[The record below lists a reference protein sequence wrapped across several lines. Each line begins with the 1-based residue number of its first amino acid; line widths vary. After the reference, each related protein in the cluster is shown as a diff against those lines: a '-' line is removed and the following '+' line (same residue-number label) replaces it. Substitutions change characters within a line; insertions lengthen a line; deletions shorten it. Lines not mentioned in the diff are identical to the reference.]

1 MYCRTLSAAV
11 TALLVGG
18 GAHLT
23 AQAGQPSPR
32 GTGRAAKNV
41 STEARLDALSR
52 AHVWKA
58 PDVPV
63 ADARM
68 AGDPAA
74 PPFISC
80 KFKISE
86 LGGTAPKF
94 DCVLDNGDEVRVKY
108 GGTPEIPSEVAAT
121 RLLRSLGFGADE
133 VMLVAR
139 LRCHGCP
146 AVPFMTMKTVD
157 LTETALVYEKLVDY
171 NTHKD
176 FEWVSVERKHA
187 GRPIATDQVKGWAF
201 YELDRIDQRKGGAP
215 RAHVDALRLMAMF
228 LAHWDNKSENQRL
241 VCLSD
246 DDSPDSETCQKP
258 FALLQD
264 VGSSFGPPKIDLKRW
279 EGSAIWANR
288 QGCTV
293 SMESFPS
300 GGATFAPGTIS
311 EGGRRLLASLLGQL
325 TDRQLADLFAAA
337 RFDKLKGFIPTRHDT
352 VADWVRVFKSKV
364 KAISDGP
371 ACPQ

>member
-11 TALLVGG
+11 LGLVVIGG
-18 GAHLT
+18 VHLT
-23 AQAGQPSPR
+23 AQAVQPSPQ
-32 GTGRAAKNV
+32 GVGRV
-41 STEARLDALSR
+41 SKSVSAEARLDALSR

-63 ADARM
+63 SEVRM
-68 AGDPAA
+68 AGHPAP

-94 DCVLDNGDEVRVKY
+94 DCVLDNGDEIRVKY
-108 GGTPEIPSEVAAT
+108 GRTPEIPSEVAAA

-133 VMLVAR
+133 VMLVPR

-146 AVPFMTMKTVD
+146 AMPFITMKAVD
-157 LTETALVYEKLVDY
+157 LTETAPVYEKVVDY

-176 FEWVSVERKHA
+176 FEWVAVERKHA
-187 GRPIATDQVKGWAF
+187 GRAIATDQVKGWAF
-201 YELDRIDQRKGGAP
+201 HELDHVDERKGGAP
-215 RAHVDALRLMAMF
+215 RAHIDALRLMAVF

-241 VCLSD
+241 VCLSE
-246 DDSPDSETCQKP
+246 DDSPDGRCQKP
-258 FALLQD
+258 FAMLQD
-264 VGSSFGPPKIDLKRW
+264 VGSSFGPPKIDLKTW

-288 QGCTV
+288 QRCAV
-293 SMESFPS
+293 SMESFPA
-300 GGATFAPGTIS
+300 GGATFAPVTITD
-311 EGGRRLLASLLGQL
+311 GGRRLLASLLGQL
-325 TDRQLADLFAAA
+325 TDRQLADLFTAA
-337 RFDKLKGFIPTRHDT
+337 RFDKLKGFIPSRQDS

-364 KAISDGP
+364 RAISDGP